1 MGTKTE
7 RRWYLQRLPETIN
20 SSTPLPKRWTD
31 LVMSFSVPKGRPSA
45 ERTYRFRHAAVA
57 ALREECQIEKN
68 QAIERLNSTDT
79 TTMQGRAYAA
89 VYRQEII
96 YYEACLL
103 ALCTDEWPEPIGVR
117 PIGRQ

>member
-7 RRWYLQRLPETIN
+7 VRWYLQRLPETIN

-45 ERTYRFRHAAVA
+45 ERTYRVRHAAVA
-57 ALREECQIEKN
+57 ALQLECQIEKN
-68 QAIERLNSTDT
+68 QAIERFNSADT
-79 TTMQGRAYAA
+79 TTMQGRACAA

-96 YYEACLL
+96 YYEACLR
-103 ALCTDEWPEPIGVR
+103 ALSADELPEPISARAV
-117 PIGRQ
+117 GR